1 MKLKRIAAQAAIAS
15 ALGASALGIGAGLA
29 SADPGGH
36 GPCWGPYCQ
45 GDNRGDDGHGD
56 RGDRGHGDDFR
67 DYDRW
72 DQRGID
78 QGRWDHRPFNYQ
90 GQRVE
95 PYYDNFRGAWGF
107 WFFGVWVSL

>member
-1 MKLKRIAAQAAIAS
+1 MSWNRIVAAGAIAGT
-15 ALGASALGIGAGLA
+15 LGLAAVGLGSGMA

-36 GPCWGPYCQ
+36 GGPPCFYCQ
-45 GDNRGDDGHGD
+45 DDQRGYDHHDNGRDD
-56 RGDRGHGDDFR
+56 RGGQRYD

-78 QGRWDHRPFNYQ
+78 NGRYDHRAFNYQ

-95 PYYDNFRGAWGF
+95 PYWDNGRGAWGF
-107 WFFGVWVSL
+107 WFFGIFIAL